1 MRVFLILFL
10 FMSFFADAQKDS
22 VVTRQ
27 FIYSFHRYTGVSNN
41 YEILMIYNDST
52 FKLFKGD
59 DEHNEIL
66 TDSGKCKV
74 NEDFIVTMGTV
85 KDKKR
90 GTTKTQEYV
99 LSEISLKEFEKA
111 LNAKNST
118 MEQNFNTRMDKKKK
132 IWILKKTDMN
142 SK

>member
-1 MRVFLILFL
+1 MRWIFVLFL
-10 FMSFFADAQKDS
+10 FISVSADAQKDS
-22 VVTRQ
+22 VITRQ
-27 FIYSFHRYTGVSNN
+27 FIYSFHRYTGESNN

-59 DEHNEIL
+59 DEHKEIIG
-66 TDSGKCKV
+66 DSGKCKV
-74 NEDFIVTMGTV
+74 NEDFIVTMGTI

-99 LSEISLKEFEKA
+99 LNEMSLKEFEKA

-118 MEQNFNTRMDKKKK
+118 MELNFNTRMDKRKKV
-132 IWILKKTDMN
+132 WVLKKTDMN
-142 SK
+142 